1 MNGFGVGT
9 VKASTHPGFKAGQR
23 VGGMFGWQR
32 YVVKPGKEVQ
42 PLDSEYPSP
51 SHFLSV
57 LGISGLTAWV
67 GLFVTAQLKPTDVV
81 VVSAASGAVG

>member
-1 MNGFGVGT
+1 MID
-9 VKASTHPGFKAGQR
+9 
-23 VGGMFGWQR
+23 
-32 YVVKPGKEVQ
+32 
-42 PLDSEYPSP
+42 DSYNMP

-67 GLFVTAQLKPTDVV
+67 GLFETAKLKPTDVV